1 MSNPH
6 SSRIKK
12 ENQIHKNGLGIKCIQ
27 HIPTLPN
34 DRKAFELLQRLF
46 REFLPLTKAR
56 GYNITSVTE
65 MCCCD
70 DGIHHTP
77 GHAKRKGKFRKTSNN
92 VGGFNLSR
100 GNGGGNEIH
109 LRLRSLSPL
118 HELLSYEE
126 VAGVFIHELAHCEI
140 GPHSVEF
147 YQLMEVIEEEF
158 HTNMVNGVV
167 AAAENMDAIN
177 GALFSGIG
185 HTLGSTNSVQGSV
198 NDIERKRKI
207 AQAAERRRQ
216 FAGITRVG
224 GVVLGGGLRKARLSP
239 REAAAKAAEQ
249 RLKDAQWCMPCNEV
263 IELLED
269 SDDESIIGPSDRQSK
284 EEKTYINGR
293 EHSKAHSDIST
304 KTNWITGAEANATS
318 HEVNNKKKS
327 KGDKKM
333 PARDSTIVS
342 KVVTVFP
349 SPPLKES
356 AKASVKKEKSELPR
370 CNEYIDLTED
380 DCMGDICEQD
390 DHEKVKLANV
400 VALNESSIEM
410 SPRRW
415 ICESCTFLN
424 SGRILSCKVCGS
436 PQVCDRMN
444 QKLIQD
450 ILREE
455 EFQRRKEIEHNR
467 SKEQFGGFNI
477 YEGGKKNTMS
487 MKHLT

>member
-1 MSNPH
+1 
-6 SSRIKK
+6 
-12 ENQIHKNGLGIKCIQ
+12 
-27 HIPTLPN
+27 
-34 DRKAFELLQRLF
+34 
-46 REFLPLTKAR
+46 
-56 GYNITSVTE
+56 

-147 YQLMEVIEEEF
+147 YQLMEVIEEQF
-158 HTNMVNGVV
+158 HTNMVNGVF
-167 AAAENMDAIN
+167 AAADTMDAIN
-177 GALFSGIG
+177 GALFSGVG
-185 HTLGSTNSVQGSV
+185 HTLGSTNSVQRGAS
-198 NDIERKRKI
+198 DIERKRKI

-216 FAGITRVG
+216 FAGITLVG
-224 GVVLGGGLRKARLSP
+224 GVVLGGGLRKAKLSP

-263 IELLED
+263 IELLDD
-269 SDDESIIGPSDRQSK
+269 SGDESIIEPCKELSDRQSMEDK
-284 EEKTYINGR
+284 GYVSGR
-293 EHSKAHSDIST
+293 GHSKAHSNISIR
-304 KTNWITGAEANATS
+304 TNWMAGVEAVATPY
-318 HEVNNKKKS
+318 ELNNQKLS

-333 PARDSTIVS
+333 PARDSTLISQVA
-342 KVVTVFP
+342 TVFP

-356 AKASVKKEKSELPR
+356 AKVAAKKEKNGLPR
-370 CNEYIDLTED
+370 SNSYIDLTED
-380 DCMGDICEQD
+380 NCTGDICEKD
-390 DHEKVKLANV
+390 DHEKVILANL
-400 VALNESSIEM
+400 VAVNESAIEM
-410 SPRRW
+410 SSRRW
-415 ICESCTFLN
+415 MCASCTFLN
-424 SGRILSCKVCGS
+424 CGGILSCEVCGN
-436 PQVCDRMN
+436 PQVCDSMN

-455 EFQRRKEIEHNR
+455 EVKRRKEIEHNR

-477 YEGGKKNTMS
+477 YEGGRKNTMS